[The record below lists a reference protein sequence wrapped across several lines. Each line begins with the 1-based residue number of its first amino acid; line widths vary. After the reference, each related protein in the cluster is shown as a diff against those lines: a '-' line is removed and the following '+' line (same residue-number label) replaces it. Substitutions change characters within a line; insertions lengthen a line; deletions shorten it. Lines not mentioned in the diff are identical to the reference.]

1 MEANPA
7 VAPAAVEEV
16 EGQASDESQEVSL
29 EEKEK
34 EQEKEDEEN
43 EDQEPEKEQEKG
55 DEEKEKEQEK
65 EDEEP
70 EKEQE
75 KDKEQ
80 EKEDP
85 PAAELQRVED
95 HGLSPEEIEKRDKQ
109 EELEQAAQDLF
120 DKRVKEEPLS
130 EDESEGLV
138 LQDVRW
144 CQKCKSKSYLRQ
156 GLCINLYCPLYYM
169 NRPDA
174 NVRLTARGRLSEG
187 KKWSPKEWKDSGAW
201 EQVEENLLASEFKEA
216 LADVKDFGPPPLL
229 AAKPKVVAM
238 PSRILK
244 VVRWK
249 STILS
254 SLHFRSLHLVR
265 LQQAWKRHSKIWTC
279 KTKYWMQAANRE
291 TKGGNV

>member
-1 MEANPA
+1 MISASSWSVAIEMEVSPA
-7 VAPAAVEEV
+7 VAPAAVEELESQV
-16 EGQASDESQEVSL
+16 PDESQEVPL

-34 EQEKEDEEN
+34 EQEKEDEEK
-43 EDQEPEKEQEKG
+43 EKEQEKE

-65 EDEEP
+65 EDEEKEKGQ
-70 EKEQE
+70 EKEDEEKEKGQE
-75 KDKEQ
+75 KEDQ

-85 PAAELQRVED
+85 PAEDLEKVKD

-109 EELEQAAQDLF
+109 EELEKTAQDLF

-130 EDESEGLV
+130 EDDSEGLV

-187 KKWSPKEWKDSGAW
+187 KKWSPQEWKDSGAW

-238 PSRILK
+238 PSQPI
-244 VVRWK
+244 
-249 STILS
+249 TIEDLES
-254 SLHFRSLHLVR
+254 GAQS
-265 LQQAWKRHSKIWTC
+265 
-279 KTKYWMQAANRE
+279 
-291 TKGGNV
+291 